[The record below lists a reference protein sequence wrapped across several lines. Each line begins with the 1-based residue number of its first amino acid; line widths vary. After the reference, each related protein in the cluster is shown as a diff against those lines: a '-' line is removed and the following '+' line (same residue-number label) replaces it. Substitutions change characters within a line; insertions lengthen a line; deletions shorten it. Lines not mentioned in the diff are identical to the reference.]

1 MQIIIFKG
9 LLQESLRTDSK
20 EFLNVLVIAN
30 HLCDKVMQRQ
40 LGKIE
45 SASSFCVDKKFGS
58 LTMCI
63 LSAYADFFDGST
75 DEAQQQII
83 DLRLDLI
90 STARKDCNNRMCLR
104 ELRKCYQ
111 HIEKGEQ
118 LGLPLEGGIDGV
130 KKFLMRTENI
140 YDHRLWG
147 ENMCT

>member
-1 MQIIIFKG
+1 M
-9 LLQESLRTDSK
+9 LQETLRTGSK
-20 EFLNVLVIAN
+20 EFLNTLIIVN

-63 LSAYADFFDGST
+63 LSVYADFFDSST
-75 DEAQQQII
+75 TEAQQKII

-90 STARKDCNNRMCLR
+90 SIARKETNSRMCLR
-104 ELRKCYQ
+104 ELKKCYK

-118 LGLPLEGGIDGV
+118 LGLPLEGDIGSI
-130 KKFLMRTENI
+130 KNFLMMKENI
-140 YDHRLWG
+140 VDHRLWG
-147 ENMCT
+147 ENMCS